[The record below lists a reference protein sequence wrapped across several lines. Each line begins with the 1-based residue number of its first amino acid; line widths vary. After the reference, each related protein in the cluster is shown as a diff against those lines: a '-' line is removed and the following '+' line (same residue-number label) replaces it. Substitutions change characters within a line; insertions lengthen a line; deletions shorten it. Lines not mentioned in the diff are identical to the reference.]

1 MATATRTGSPS
12 ALRCVASA
20 CLVRR
25 VGACLQLVAGVTRL
39 DWVSADSTKQ
49 ACASP
54 SSADSSGRAASFR
67 LDAEFVQF
75 IGSSYAFTVR
85 YERTA
90 DYTYVLFDGLDHSCF
105 NVDLTDNESGFNFRS
120 KFDFRVLACLGSLRT
135 SLVHTELP
143 HLSPVSAGDSR
154 P

>member
-1 MATATRTGSPS
+1 MATGPRTGSPS

-25 VGACLQLVAGVTRL
+25 VGACSQLVAAGVTRL
-39 DWVSADSTKQ
+39 GWVAAGSTKP

-67 LDAEFVQF
+67 LDAGFVQL

-90 DYTYVLFDGLDHSCF
+90 DYTSGLFDGLDHSCF
-105 NVDLTDNESGFNFRS
+105 NVDSTGHESGFNFRS
-120 KFDFRVLACLGSLRT
+120 EFDFRVLACLGSLRT
-135 SLVHTELP
+135 PLVHTALP
-143 HLSPVSAGDSR
+143 H
-154 P
+154 